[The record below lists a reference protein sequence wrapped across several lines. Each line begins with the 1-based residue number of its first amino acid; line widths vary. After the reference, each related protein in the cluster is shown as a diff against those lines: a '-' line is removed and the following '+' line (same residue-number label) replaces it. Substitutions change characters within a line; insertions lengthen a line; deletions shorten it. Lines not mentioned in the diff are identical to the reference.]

1 MVALFESAGSGCSA
15 YRGDV
20 AFPFCPDMAGELSSL
35 GGIRCAR
42 PGRMDDQDRREI
54 VGGGNAQRCF
64 ILRDD
69 PPLIPAPTCDLHRSF
84 GACPDRAEIS
94 PFGLQLPIGGGASC
108 SRVFRALAILDTGG
122 GRGSLRTARPRRGGL
137 RLRDCARGTCLS
149 PHPWDPAVNFF
160 PRVH

>member
-94 PFGLQLPIGGGASC
+94 PFGLQLPIGGGRFLFSGI
-108 SRVFRALAILDTGG
+108 SRFGYSRHRRRARFLTHGTPSE
-122 GRGSLRTARPRRGGL
+122 GRPSPSGL
-137 RLRDCARGTCLS
+137 RSRHMSIS
-149 PHPWDPAVNFF
+149 PPLGSSS
-160 PRVH
+160 